1 MSEVRI
7 TAKELAA
14 LPLIPGAPTSRK
26 GWEARVQRE
35 GWPYE
40 EERSRGR
47 NGRTRRYTITGAL
60 AEQIINAQQRKV
72 EAAQHKARLRELEQ
86 EHAREMAES
95 GMSLGEQ
102 EAEKLRRE
110 EQARIDRIMDGR
122 KKFAALPKDSDKRKR
137 AKAREWLVIG
147 CIQYGQER
155 GLGVKAA
162 RSAYAQEVNQGT
174 IPLPESVRPWI
185 PQYDGQRRLT
195 FDSMQRWTDD
205 YRKFG
210 IWGLT
215 DGYGHRAGD
224 FKVVRNKE
232 LYRLVLG
239 AMVKAPQIRA
249 ERIIEFLEA
258 EHPHLSKVVS
268 ARRLHEFMKW
278 WKAENAQ
285 LWTFITNPDKWKNI
299 YMAAAGSVF
308 ERIDRLNQLW
318 ELDSTPGD
326 WLLKDGRHS
335 VVGAIDLYSR
345 RLKFFVSKT
354 STAAAVKQLLR
365 RCMLNWGVP
374 EAVRTDNGA
383 DYVSEA
389 VDSLLRD
396 LQIMHEVCIP
406 FASEEK
412 GTIERAMRTMSHGL
426 LELLPGF
433 IGHNVAERKAIEA
446 RKAFA
451 DRVMKRGEVVEV
463 EMTSDELQ
471 AKLDEWTE
479 FVYHRNPH
487 GGLNGKTPWE
497 MVNAWREPIR
507 TISDANALDE
517 LLAEMGG
524 TRTIGKKGIRFDN
537 RFFID
542 PTGMMYRY
550 VGKEVTIRI
559 DEHDIGNLAVYLD
572 GAFLCWATDPDVS
585 GIERKEVTG
594 AIKHSQKSFM
604 AEKAQEF
611 KEFTRSLR
619 GKNIV
624 QTVIDY
630 RKAQAE
636 NIVDLPKRSE
646 QHTTPALEQAGI
658 AAATRKGS
666 KPDRLSEVSAEQ
678 RAELAR
684 EMAAEHIAPVVDLRD
699 TAQQRY
705 ARAYE
710 LEQRLERSELVQ
722 ASERRWL
729 EGYKQTPEY
738 GAMKD
743 FFEDF
748 GLPPQWRQGK

>member
-1 MSEVRI
+1 MTERLYTQQQIADLLKVSRRAVHKRAVKDDWRI
-7 TAKELAA
+7 A
-14 LPLIPGAPTSRK
+14 
-26 GWEARVQRE
+26 
-35 GWPYE
+35 
-40 EERSRGR
+40 ER
-47 NGRTRRYTITGAL
+47 
-60 AEQIINAQQRKV
+60 RKV
-72 EAAQHKARLRELEQ
+72 RGGEVILHAFSDLPRDIRQRIDRAEKAAAAVVKLRDIEE

-110 EQARIDRIMDGR
+110 EQARIDRIMAGR
-122 KKFAALPKDSDKRKR
+122 KKFAALPKDDKKRLR
-137 AKAREWLVIG
+137 AKAREWVVTACGQYRREHDLDQEKGQLEFSLKVGSGEIVIPAWVEPFLPKYNG
-147 CIQYGQER
+147 RR
-155 GLGVKAA
+155 GL
-162 RSAYAQEVNQGT
+162 SEGT
-174 IPLPESVRPWI
+174 V
-185 PQYDGQRRLT
+185 D
-195 FDSMQRWTDD
+195 RWTRD
-205 YRKFG
+205 YLREG
-210 IWGLT
+210 RWGLT

-224 FKVVRNKE
+224 FKVVRNRE

-239 AMVKAPQIRA
+239 AMVKAPQIKA

-258 EHPHLSKVVS
+258 EQPALSKVVS

-335 VVGAIDLYSR
+335 VVGAIDLHSR

-365 RCMLNWGVP
+365 RCMLHWGVP

-433 IGHNVAERKAIEA
+433 VGHNVAERKAIEA
-446 RKAFA
+446 RKAFSE
-451 DRVMKRGEVVEV
+451 RVMKRGEVVEV

-497 MVNAWREPIR
+497 IVNAWREPVR
-507 TISDANALDE
+507 AISDAHALDE

-524 TRTIGKKGIRFDN
+524 TRIIGKKGIRFDN

-594 AIKHSQKSFM
+594 AIKHSQKNFM
-604 AEKAQEF
+604 AEQAQEL
-611 KEFTRSLR
+611 KGFTRSLR

-624 QTVIDY
+624 QTVINY

-646 QHTTPALEQAGI
+646 QYTTPALEQAGI

-666 KPDRLSEVSAEQ
+666 SPDRLSEVSEEQ

-684 EMAAEHIAPVVDLRD
+684 DMAAEHVAPVVELRD

-710 LEQRLERSELVQ
+710 LEHRLERSELVQ
-722 ASERRWL
+722 APDRRWL
-729 EGYKQTPEY
+729 EGYKQTSEY